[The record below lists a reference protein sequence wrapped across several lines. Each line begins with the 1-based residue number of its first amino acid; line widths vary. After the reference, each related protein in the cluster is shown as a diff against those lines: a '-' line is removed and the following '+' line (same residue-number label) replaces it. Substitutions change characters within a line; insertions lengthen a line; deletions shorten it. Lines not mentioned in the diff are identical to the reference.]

1 MLNKYKVLVL
11 KMDQD
16 FATIIQ
22 VVYNLQFL
30 WLGVDVGI
38 VFGDTNACKVKLV
51 Y

>member
-1 MLNKYKVLVL
+1 VLNEYKVLVL
-11 KMDQD
+11 KMDQG

-22 VVYNLQFL
+22 VVNNLQFL

-51 Y
+51 N

>member
-1 MLNKYKVLVL
+1 MNEYKVLVL

-22 VVYNLQFL
+22 AVYNLQFL

-38 VFGDTNACKVKLV
+38 VFGDTNACKVTLV

>member
-1 MLNKYKVLVL
+1 MLNEYKVLVL

-30 WLGVDVGI
+30 WLVVDVGI
-38 VFGDTNACKVKLV
+38 DTNACKVKLV
-51 Y
+51 N